1 MKMSRSFNDVNFTLG
16 PTVWKNLENTCDG
29 IIYSL
34 HHTDILMVYTE
45 ILNEIFLAIFNFSD

>member
-34 HHTDILMVYTE
+34 HPTDILIGIHRNIKWN
-45 ILNEIFLAIFNFSD
+45 ILSYFQLF